1 MFLKKFDYLSYPL
14 TLYFNNYSSH
24 SSIISGII
32 TIITYLLCFIL
43 TIYVSKDFLFKENPN
58 AYTYNKVIYDA
69 GSFPLNSS
77 SMFHFVYISPS
88 LNINEGYFEIFG
100 ILNNY
105 VNIFNDDGHRINF
118 DHYMY
123 KPCVNIKVKDNK
135 IHNLIDF
142 ELYNTSFCIS
152 SFYNS
157 STKDII
163 SINDK
168 KFIYPILSH
177 GMSHPNSTFYG
188 IFFQKCINSTLNN
201 NNCKS
206 EKEINSFMSQ
216 QTNIGVDIINQ
227 EIDVKNYKEP
237 FIKSFY
243 KITSGLSEGF
253 TANHLNFQPLIIK
266 SHDKL
271 FLSNKAHEEISYIF
285 EENERQEW
293 KSEYGIFNC
302 VYLWMQNKAI
312 IFERNYKR
320 LENVLAD
327 AGGIIK
333 ILITIGTWINY
344 FFAKFITYRDIN
356 LIIRKYIDIHENLKV
371 SHLIKLNNSS
381 IIKKKNLNL
390 NQITSFSHYL
400 STKIRK
406 NNNNHSTNLD
416 GSVLKLN
423 NCLGQIQNSKKIKNK
438 NNKKHVNVVESPS
451 NIRFRRNRN
460 LPSQVENSKITFKD
474 YFKWIIN
481 NYKCTNNIKKNR
493 KQVNYLHIIEKY
505 YQKIISE
512 EEMFYLAY
520 EVNYMRNYVNNIEND
535 NKNIHNSGKII
546 DEISSLFKLN

>member
-69 GSFPLNSS
+69 GLFPLNSS

-157 STKDII
+157 STKDVI

-177 GMSHPNSTFYG
+177 GMSHPNRTYYG

-237 FIKSFY
+237 FVKSFY

-266 SHDKL
+266 SHDKI
-271 FLSNKAHEEISYIF
+271 FLSNKAHEEVSYIF

-371 SHLIKLNNSS
+371 SHFIKLKNSS
-381 IIKKKNLNL
+381 IIKKNLDL
-390 NQITSFSHYL
+390 NQITSFSQYL

-423 NCLGQIQNSKKIKNK
+423 NCLGQIQNSKKNKNK
-438 NNKKHVNVVESPS
+438 NNKKHVNIVESPS
-451 NIRFRRNRN
+451 NIKFRRNRN
-460 LPSQVENSKITFKD
+460 LSSQVENSKITFKD

-520 EVNYMRNYVNNIEND
+520 EVNYMRNYVNNVEND
-535 NKNIHNSGKII
+535 NKNIHNSGRII
-546 DEISSLFKLN
+546 DKISSLFKLN

>member
-69 GSFPLNSS
+69 GLFPLNSS

-157 STKDII
+157 STKDVI

-177 GMSHPNSTFYG
+177 GMSHPNRTYYG

-237 FIKSFY
+237 FVKSFY

-266 SHDKL
+266 SHDKI
-271 FLSNKAHEEISYIF
+271 FLSNKAHEEVSYIF

-371 SHLIKLNNSS
+371 SQLIKLKNSS
-381 IIKKKNLNL
+381 IIKKNLDL
-390 NQITSFSHYL
+390 NQITSFSQYL

-423 NCLGQIQNSKKIKNK
+423 NCLGQIQNSKKKK
-438 NNKKHVNVVESPS
+438 NNKKHVNIVESPS
-451 NIRFRRNRN
+451 NIKFRRNRN
-460 LPSQVENSKITFKD
+460 LPSQVENSKITFKE

-520 EVNYMRNYVNNIEND
+520 EVNYMRNYVNNVEND

>member
-69 GSFPLNSS
+69 GLFPLNSS

-123 KPCVNIKVKDNK
+123 KPCVNIKVKDNT

-157 STKDII
+157 STKDVI

-177 GMSHPNSTFYG
+177 GMSHPNSTYYG

-266 SHDKL
+266 SHDKI
-271 FLSNKAHEEISYIF
+271 FLSNKAHEEVSYIF

-371 SHLIKLNNSS
+371 SQLIKLKNSS
-381 IIKKKNLNL
+381 IIKKNLNL

-416 GSVLKLN
+416 GSALRLN
-423 NCLGQIQNSKKIKNK
+423 NCLGQIQNSKINK
-438 NNKKHVNVVESPS
+438 NNKKHVNIVESPS
-451 NIRFRRNRN
+451 TIKFRRNRN
-460 LPSQVENSKITFKD
+460 LPSQIENSKVTFKE

-520 EVNYMRNYVNNIEND
+520 EVNYMRNYVNNVEND

-546 DEISSLFKLN
+546 DKISSLFKLN

>member
-69 GSFPLNSS
+69 GLFPLNSS

-157 STKDII
+157 STKDVI

-177 GMSHPNSTFYG
+177 GMSHPNSTYYG

-266 SHDKL
+266 SHDKI
-271 FLSNKAHEEISYIF
+271 FLSNKAHEEVSYIF

-371 SHLIKLNNSS
+371 SQLIKLKNSS
-381 IIKKKNLNL
+381 IIKKNLDL

-423 NCLGQIQNSKKIKNK
+423 NCLGQIQNSKKKK
-438 NNKKHVNVVESPS
+438 NNKKHVNIVESPS
-451 NIRFRRNRN
+451 NIKFRRNRN
-460 LPSQVENSKITFKD
+460 LSSQVENSKITFKD

-520 EVNYMRNYVNNIEND
+520 EVNYMRNYVNNVEND
-535 NKNIHNSGKII
+535 NKNIHNSGRII
-546 DEISSLFKLN
+546 DKISSLFKLN